1 MKGNKGTDGCMKEV
15 YFKEI
20 MIADMQNETA
30 RIQPFEKGLNVVT
43 SVDNHMGKS
52 SLLKSMY
59 YTLGAEVDFDSVW
72 DKQSKLYVAT
82 LSVMGREYRIAR
94 FMKRFAVFDGDT
106 LLKITDSVTNGLA
119 PLLGEIFDFSVYLP
133 NKETGKVEMAPPAFT
148 FMPYYIDQDKG
159 WSGLYDS
166 FASIN
171 QYKSTDR
178 IKSLYYHLNIYTKN
192 TVELMAKRDCLKESQ
207 ETLKAENDRLNIILS
222 ALREETAN
230 LPPADTVS
238 ELEVQLEKPKKQIEN
253 LVKRIGTIRN
263 EIQSSEATLHQH
275 QYNLQVI
282 REYISAK
289 NSTAGNEDHK
299 HHVCPNCGYIFDDE
313 IFDLVRSNYGALNED
328 YMCQQIQLLIDSVSE
343 KLDSEKKKYVDL
355 SRQMKVEEKAF
366 QAQKDEF
373 DIYIR
378 RRGLAAS
385 AMRFQKQLD
394 RTTLEIQKI
403 EEDLKEINKELRKLP
418 NKKEVEEKY
427 VEYVR
432 LNIMALGA
440 WNPSYEGKIH
450 LLKPIKA
457 QGTLENKIILAQFVA
472 IFQTMEYFK
481 TSATRFSFV
490 VDSPRAKEAS
500 ASSSKDILKMIA
512 QMKMLPQVILATIN
526 YSEYKPE
533 IEIPANIITLSE
545 KGKLLREDDYT
556 KKRDMIRGIHEL
568 LK

>member
-1 MKGNKGTDGCMKEV
+1 MENGCMKEV

-238 ELEVQLEKPKKQIEN
+238 ELEAQLEKPKKQIEN

-263 EIQSSEATLHQH
+263 EIQSLEATLHQH

-556 KKRDMIRGIHEL
+556 KRET
-568 LK
+568 

>member
-1 MKGNKGTDGCMKEV
+1 M
-15 YFKEI
+15 
-20 MIADMQNETA
+20 
-30 RIQPFEKGLNVVT
+30 
-43 SVDNHMGKS
+43 
-52 SLLKSMY
+52 
-59 YTLGAEVDFDSVW
+59 
-72 DKQSKLYVAT
+72 
-82 LSVMGREYRIAR
+82 
-94 FMKRFAVFDGDT
+94 
-106 LLKITDSVTNGLA
+106 
-119 PLLGEIFDFSVYLP
+119 
-133 NKETGKVEMAPPAFT
+133 
-148 FMPYYIDQDKG
+148 
-159 WSGLYDS
+159 
-166 FASIN
+166 
-171 QYKSTDR
+171 
-178 IKSLYYHLNIYTKN
+178 
-192 TVELMAKRDCLKESQ
+192 
-207 ETLKAENDRLNIILS
+207 KAENDRLNIILS

-238 ELEVQLEKPKKQIEN
+238 ELEAQLEKPKKQIEN

-263 EIQSSEATLHQH
+263 EIQSLEATLHQH

-289 NSTAGNEDHK
+289 NSTAENEDHK

-385 AMRFQKQLD
+385 AIRFQKQLD

-432 LNIMALGA
+432 LNIMTLGA

-472 IFQTMEYFK
+472 VFQTMEYFK

-556 KKRDMIRGIHEL
+556 KKRDIIRGIHEL